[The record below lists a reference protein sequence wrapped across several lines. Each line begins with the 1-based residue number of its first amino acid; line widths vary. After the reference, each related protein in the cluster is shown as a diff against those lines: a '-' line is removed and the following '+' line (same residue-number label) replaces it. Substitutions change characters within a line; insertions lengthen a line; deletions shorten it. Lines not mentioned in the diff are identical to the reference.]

1 MQGVYNGGCGDDL
14 KRTLDNYPTF
24 GVLYPTKG
32 NNRMK
37 KTRILLLYILLLAS
51 FQMLLWAQASEESAM
66 AAEKAALADSINV
79 AVMDSLIY
87 VADSLAYNH
96 VDERIY
102 LWHNSSVFYEDSQIS
117 ADSMY
122 IDLKKEQAF
131 TYGPTTMKDGD
142 QILLGRDVA
151 YDVRSQTGY
160 MWDGLSR
167 IEKSYYGGAEVRKVG
182 AKVYD
187 VDSGRFTTC
196 DLAEP
201 DFWFTAGKL
210 RIYQG
215 DKLVGKPV
223 VAWVNNLPVF
233 YFPFL
238 VVPIRRGRHP
248 GFLIPEPGYN
258 NVDGKFLREIAW
270 YYPYKDYADFI
281 LSMDLMEKTG
291 WKAKLNTTY
300 TKRYLYDGFLR
311 AAYQKQRR
319 ATTTSYDWSLRARHH
334 HDLGERAAFDAD
346 LDFISNKRIWESSGS
361 LDENLAERLSSSM
374 SYRQPLLGSY
384 LNVGATYTQDLV
396 NDQVAISLPSA
407 GFSMPSR
414 PVYELFGFKGRTPP
428 AWFANLSYSYSVRL
442 DHTGQIND
450 ENKSWR
456 DYFWSNRSDST
467 QVYSE
472 HHAGIRH
479 NLGLNYS
486 LKPLSWLNTNHS
498 FSYGEAWFDR
508 DRDDKKWV
516 RGNDYSFNTAANFNL
531 YGIRNFSRGKIT
543 SIRHIVTPSASLGYR
558 PDFEENRRF
567 YSFGGIAVAQNK
579 ASLPLSL
586 GLEQKWQLKYKSGGE
601 EKRIND
607 IFGFSSRASADLKSK
622 EKKFQHLAHSLA
634 FRPGDVKLGSIK
646 IPGTKTVLRNVG
658 LTYDAQMSFNH
669 NPYEITWQSL
679 ALKNQY
685 FTHKIMITGSAAYK
699 TWFTRP
705 KNRMFS
711 QMDDSRD
718 DSFDS
723 RDSSGEGW
731 KLSLSQDISASKNLF
746 KPENSNLHF
755 DASLKVSKNWQM
767 TYSNYY
773 DLKKSKQL
781 SQSISLSRDL
791 HCWKLELS
799 YSRRNEFWEYRLV
812 LFNMAL
818 PDALRFQTRDSKRY

>member
-1 MQGVYNGGCGDDL
+1 
-14 KRTLDNYPTF
+14 
-24 GVLYPTKG
+24 
-32 NNRMK
+32 MK
-37 KTRILLLYILLLAS
+37 KTKLLLLFSLLLAS
-51 FQMLLWAQASEESAM
+51 FQMLLWAQASEEPAV
-66 AAEKAALADSINV
+66 ALEKAELLDSLNV
-79 AVMDSLIY
+79 AVMDSLLY

-96 VDERIY
+96 LDERIY

-131 TYGPTTMKDGD
+131 TYGPTTMRDGD
-142 QILLGRDVA
+142 QVLLGRDVA

-182 AKVYD
+182 DKVYD
-187 VDSGRFTTC
+187 VDNGRFTTC
-196 DLAEP
+196 DLEDP

-223 VAWVNNLPVF
+223 LAWVNHLPVF
-233 YFPFL
+233 YFPFI

-270 YYPYKDYADFI
+270 YYPYKDYADIIF
-281 LSMDLMEKTG
+281 SMDLMEKTG

-300 TKRYLYDGFLR
+300 TKRYFYDGYLR
-311 AAYQKQRR
+311 GAFQKQSRDFI
-319 ATTTSYDWSLRARHH
+319 TSYDWSLRARHH

-361 LDENLAERLSSSM
+361 LDENLAERLSSTM

-396 NDQVAISLPSA
+396 NDQVALSLPSA
-407 GFSMPSR
+407 SFSMPSR
-414 PVYELFGFKGRTPP
+414 PVYELFGLKGRSPA
-428 AWFANLSYSYSVRL
+428 AWFANLSYSYNVRL
-442 DHTGQIND
+442 DHTGYIND
-450 ENKSWR
+450 ANRGWR
-456 DYFWSNRSDST
+456 DFLWSNRSDST
-467 QVYSE
+467 QVLSE
-472 HHAGIRH
+472 HHAGIKH
-479 NLGLNYS
+479 NFGLSYS
-486 LKPLSWLNTNHS
+486 FKPVGWLNTS
-498 FSYGEAWFDR
+498 QSISYGEAWFDR

-516 RGNDYSFNTAANFNL
+516 RGNDYSLSTSANFNI
-531 YGIRNFSRGKIT
+531 YGIRNFKRGKIT
-543 SIRHIVTPSASLGYR
+543 SIRHIVTPSASLSYR
-558 PDFEENRRF
+558 PDFEGNKRF
-567 YSFGGIAVAQNK
+567 YSFGGIGVSQGK
-579 ASLPLSL
+579 AALPLSL
-586 GLEQKWQLKYKSGGE
+586 GIVQKWQLKYKSGGE
-601 EKRIND
+601 ERRISEA
-607 IFGFSSRASADLKSK
+607 FGFSSRASADLKSK
-622 EKKFQHLAHSLA
+622 EKKFNNLAHSFS
-634 FRPGDVKLGSIK
+634 FRPGDVKLGSIR
-646 IPGTKTVLRNVG
+646 IPGTKTVLREAG
-658 LTYDAQMSFNH
+658 LAYDAQMSFSH

-685 FTHKIMITGSAAYK
+685 FSHKIVISGSAAYK
-699 TWFTRP
+699 TWFTRA

-711 QMDDSRD
+711 SLEGIIDDS
-718 DSFDS
+718 
-723 RDSSGEGW
+723 SSERSSSDEGW
-731 KLSLSQDISASKNLF
+731 KLSLSQDISASKNLL

-755 DASLKVSKNWQM
+755 DASLKVSQNWQM
-767 TYSNYY
+767 RYSNYY
-773 DLKKSKQL
+773 DLKKSKLL